1 MSIPVGHRFPGGSR
15 VVERWENWLLTDC
28 TRRTPMS
35 DGLLHPI
42 VLFHVPIQA
51 VGTSI
56 AELFELCG
64 SDGTPGSV
72 TLLGY
77 DWEYLQPM
85 REGVEYRADG
95 GIVEGDDTTGDVAFR
110 IELAAADGTPA
121 ARVTNR
127 WRFRRGDA
135 APLHAPA
142 PAPLDVGDP
151 IPPLV
156 VADVGAD
163 RMKTMAA
170 LLRDPYPIH
179 WDAERPVN
187 QGPLNLGYVANML
200 MAWAGDESI
209 RRLTVA
215 FHGRVFA
222 GDTVVASGAVI
233 DGTTCAVLL
242 MRGDDVIV
250 SGSAEV
256 EPPLG

>member
-1 MSIPVGHRFPGGSR
+1 MSVPVGHRFPGGER

-28 TRRTPMS
+28 TRRAPMS

-56 AELFELCG
+56 AELFDLCG
-64 SDGTPGSV
+64 GDGSPGSV

-77 DWEYLQPM
+77 DWEYLQPL

-95 GIVEGDDTTGDVAFR
+95 GIVDADVGDLHDDVTFR
-110 IELAAADGTPA
+110 IELTDPDGAIA

-127 WRFRRGDA
+127 WRFRRSGTAPHDA
-135 APLHAPA
+135 GPVPLPG
-142 PAPLDVGDP
+142 VGEP

-156 VADVGAD
+156 VDDVGAD

-200 MAWAGDESI
+200 MAWAGDASV
-209 RRLTVA
+209 RRLTVS
-215 FHGRVFA
+215 FHARVYA
-222 GDTVVASGAVI
+222 GDTVVASGEVI
-233 DGTTCAVLL
+233 DGATCAVRL
-242 MRGDDVIV
+242 MRGGDVIV
-250 SGSAEV
+250 SGTAEV
-256 EPPLG
+256 GAA